1 VDRLLV
7 KKIYKNKCCFLRKI
21 ICNIRKRFKAKIRYL
36 FMKKQHCLILLSFL
50 VFCSLSAQ
58 SGDRERGSKNVKRN
72 EEIASER
79 AAAMIKE
86 YGFPHNMRVPIA
98 ALKLKRMNSAEM
110 AKSSKPINKEALV
123 EVNRAYRTGMKNLL
137 TPQQFLMVQRDWNDR
152 FEKQSKIRARDEEF
166 DMFED
171 E

>member
-1 VDRLLV
+1 
-7 KKIYKNKCCFLRKI
+7 
-21 ICNIRKRFKAKIRYL
+21 
-36 FMKKQHCLILLSFL
+36 MKKWSFL
-50 VFCSLSAQ
+50 VALIVLVFSSLFAQ
-58 SGDRERGSKNVKRN
+58 SGDRERGKNAKRN
-72 EEIASER
+72 EDIASER

-86 YGFPHNMRVPIA
+86 YGFPQSMRVPIA
-98 ALKLKRMNSAEM
+98 ALKLKRLNSADM

-123 EVNRAYRTGMKNLL
+123 EANRAYRTGMKNLL

>member
-1 VDRLLV
+1 
-7 KKIYKNKCCFLRKI
+7 
-21 ICNIRKRFKAKIRYL
+21 
-36 FMKKQHCLILLSFL
+36 MKKQHCLILLSFL

-58 SGDRERGSKNVKRN
+58 SADRERGSKNVKRN

-123 EVNRAYRTGMKNLL
+123 EANREYRVGMKNLL
-137 TPQQFLMVQRDWNDR
+137 TPQQYLMVQREWNAI
-152 FEKQSKIRARDEEF
+152 FEKHNKGRSKDEFF
-166 DMFED
+166 DIFE
-171 E
+171 EE

>member
-1 VDRLLV
+1 
-7 KKIYKNKCCFLRKI
+7 
-21 ICNIRKRFKAKIRYL
+21 
-36 FMKKQHCLILLSFL
+36 MKKQHCLILLSFL

-58 SGDRERGSKNVKRN
+58 SADRERGSKNVKRN

-123 EVNRAYRTGMKNLL
+123 EANREYRVGMKNLL
-137 TPQQFLMVQRDWNDR
+137 TPQQYLMVQREWNAI
-152 FEKQSKIRARDEEF
+152 FEKHNKGRSKDEFF
-166 DMFED
+166 DIFED

>member
-1 VDRLLV
+1 
-7 KKIYKNKCCFLRKI
+7 
-21 ICNIRKRFKAKIRYL
+21 
-36 FMKKQHCLILLSFL
+36 MKKQHCLILLSFL

-123 EVNRAYRTGMKNLL
+123 EANREYRVGMKNLL
-137 TPQQFLMVQRDWNDR
+137 TPQQYLMVQREWNAI
-152 FEKQSKIRARDEEF
+152 FEKHNKGRSKDEFF
-166 DMFED
+166 DIFE
-171 E
+171 EE